1 MNDLISRQAA
11 IDALGEDPRI
21 RLPFVDEWADEY
33 FLGLIR
39 QYNND
44 KDAIMS
50 VPTIEPKR
58 GKWIAKSLSI
68 KDVPTEAC
76 SVCGEWSYG
85 DDMAYCPNC
94 GARMVNDAEEIL

>member
-1 MNDLISRQAA
+1 MSDLISRQAA
-11 IDALGEDPRI
+11 LDALGEDPCL

-50 VPTIEPKR
+50 VPTIEPKK
-58 GKWIAKSLSI
+58 GKWKIGE
-68 KDVPTEAC
+68 KDFGGYFDIECTAC
-76 SVCGEWSYG
+76 GWGIRSTGEPPW
-85 DDMAYCPNC
+85 DYCPNC
-94 GARMVNDAEEIL
+94 GARMEGE